1 MTFGKQFLQKGGKS
15 TVNSPKKQVTKL
27 DSNYVRE
34 YDAYIERQNKRKK
47 RIYRRLTLF
56 AIVAISVFT
65 YLVTLHLN
73 QRDLYK
79 EKVSEYEQLNEKM
92 DKLEAK
98 EKNLKQEI
106 KLLNDTDYILQ
117 IARKDYFLSKD
128 GEIIFNVPD
137 EESSY

>member
-1 MTFGKQFLQKGGKS
+1 M
-15 TVNSPKKQVTKL
+15 NSPKKQVTKL